1 MECSGL
7 TPERPLTGL
16 RVLVPRGGSWGELAS
31 TALRARGA
39 TPVVSPLVDFAST
52 GEMDALK
59 DALIRLEAGEFD
71 WITATSATV
80 VDVLAHHSTVI
91 PEATKVAVVGE
102 STAAAFTAAGYTVHR
117 MPTTGDNSTQALL
130 DEWEEINTDTTLKV
144 LTLRSNIAR
153 PVLTSGLI
161 ARGHDVTPVVAFRII
176 GVPAPARIR
185 EDVESGRINA
195 ILISSVTV
203 AEQVKAQFPIIPAQT
218 ILACVGPQTKNQAEA
233 LGLKI
238 QAVAGAQ
245 TADSLISSVVELI
258 DPSVDD
264 EE

>member
-1 MECSGL
+1 M
-7 TPERPLTGL
+7 TPDKPLAGL

-31 TALRARGA
+31 SALRARGA

-59 DALIRLEAGEFD
+59 DALVRLEAGEFD

-91 PEATKVAVVGE
+91 PETTQVAVVGE

-130 DEWEEINTDTTLKV
+130 DEWEEVNTGDALKV

-176 GVPAPARIR
+176 GVPASARIR

-203 AEQVKAQFPIIPAQT
+203 AEQVRSQFPNLPSET
-218 ILACVGPQTKNQAEA
+218 VLACVGPQTRNQAEA

-238 QAVAGAQ
+238 QAVAGEQ
-245 TADSLISSVVELI
+245 TADSLISSVIELI
-258 DPSVDD
+258 DSQLDD
-264 EE
+264 D